1 MGRMKTFGKYLLLL
15 VAFYIVSSIMAFFAI
30 KTTYADMSGN
40 IATDEYLQINVDEA
54 KSTMVNGYVTGT
66 LKNKTEQEINSKY
79 VKIEFYSAKKNKI
92 LTEYIKIDE
101 LAVGESKKFT
111 VNFRGENIKSF
122 NVIVTGEYS
131 NEESEMHLINLKDAE
146 NEPIKK
152 ISIFIAAAILI
163 KYFIL

>member
-30 KTTYADMSGN
+30 KTTYADMRGN
-40 IATDEYLQINVDEA
+40 IAIDVDEA

-66 LKNKTEQEINSKY
+66 LKNKTEQEIKSKY

-122 NVIVTGEYS
+122 NVIVTDEYS
-131 NEESEMHLINLKDAE
+131 NEESEMHL
-146 NEPIKK
+146 
-152 ISIFIAAAILI
+152 AAAILI

>member
-1 MGRMKTFGKYLLLL
+1 MGRLKTFRKYLLLF
-15 VAFYIVSSIMAFFAI
+15 VAFYIVSSIIAFFAI
-30 KTTYADMSGN
+30 KTTYSDMSGN
-40 IATDEYLQINVDEA
+40 IPENEFLQINVDEA

-66 LKNKTEQEINSKY
+66 LKNKTEQEIKSKY
-79 VKIEFYSAKKNKI
+79 VKMDFYSAKENEI

-122 NVIVTGEYS
+122 NVIVTDEYT

-152 ISIFIAAAILI
+152 ISIFLAVAILI
-163 KYFIL
+163 KYFI

>member
-1 MGRMKTFGKYLLLL
+1 MGRLKTFRKYLLLF
-15 VAFYIVSSIMAFFAI
+15 VAFYIVSSIIAFFAI
-30 KTTYADMSGN
+30 KTTYSDMSGN
-40 IATDEYLQINVDEA
+40 IPENEFLQINVDEA

-66 LKNKTEQEINSKY
+66 LKNKTEQEIKSKY
-79 VKIEFYSAKKNKI
+79 VKMDFYSAKENKI

-122 NVIVTGEYS
+122 NVIVTDEYT

-152 ISIFIAAAILI
+152 ISIFLAVAILI
-163 KYFIL
+163 KYFI